1 MFSPQHASFL
11 KLTPPRPRPSELAT
25 PNAKRPSRGHGSK
38 GDGGGGGGGDG
49 GGGGSKGA
57 PPPPLT
63 PPDSARR
70 PHFNSSSSAQQSPT
84 TPTRQPR
91 NRPGPAEEGG
101 HPELDS
107 CDLPQLD
114 EAATSR
120 AGSPSPQ
127 ENQDSPTAPKGNKGN
142 KKVTLKVVARVV
154 KGEAEDTS
162 EPNPFQADGPQ
173 VPPPLFR
180 SLLGSRSPSPPSD
193 NDSFGSSRSQ
203 HLARDYTPGV
213 DVAITSDE
221 PLVPEPQEVE
231 EMAVDSEA
239 ACEPMEGIET
249 SDPEVHVETTASAND
264 DDHSG
269 DDPMVGRALD
279 SPQVS
284 APPSPAP
291 HDSQETPQVPIEVE
305 PVHQPATQPSDEEDP
320 TWLENIFMESPNGAR
335 FKLLAGFECDCCL
348 DKVRDVPPPQEGPI
362 PEGEVSPASPTVCH
376 FQVSDDGALS
386 SCKPQLQVAKTSPQA
401 VTDCRRCSFL
411 HPYPSELTQ
420 LADSII
426 HRLCSGSGP
435 FSATLIKDLKFLILA
450 IAHPNCERHWSDL
463 AGGHTPDDFNLVT
476 EPDPDAHRWLR
487 PSSLPEVLGL
497 KIDSNRSQSSTT
509 ASSRSSLRYRPGS
522 SQSVDRHLTMCVLD
536 LEAPPSNLLDKHK
549 TVKTPTDLG
558 FAFGGQPVR
567 GPLLTHEGP
576 PSHTRPSAEMKLAHV
591 RSGCVLFSGP
601 VRCRCCRQRGAFCAH
616 VVSNLFGTPEQRK
629 STRTGRPFT
638 ASLPCATCPTG
649 ASYSTCEHASGS
661 SASARR
667 LQFLTRL
674 AAQVLVVA
682 AYQTCPSADFRANL
696 VDWVVLLR
704 DFSSGHLAAHFRR
717 SPNGHFLGLPPPP
730 PGSPPLLQR
739 EVSLW
744 PLAPW
749 RSREYKFP
757 SLEFFGPSITA
768 TLHESTTGLVLNEN
782 GQGPSRDSVART
794 LPSGQCPSH
803 LRYPTDFVELFSSS
817 ELPPL

>member
-11 KLTPPRPRPSELAT
+11 KLTPPRPRPSELPT

-91 NRPGPAEEGG
+91 NRPGPAEESG

-221 PLVPEPQEVE
+221 PLVPESQEVE
-231 EMAVDSEA
+231 EMVVDSEA
-239 ACEPMEGIET
+239 ACEPMDGIET

-279 SPQVS
+279 SPRVS

-411 HPYPSELTQ
+411 HPYPPELTQ

-426 HRLCSGSGP
+426 HRLRSGSGP

-497 KIDSNRSQSSTT
+497 RIDSNHSQSSTT

-768 TLHESTTGLVLNEN
+768 TLHESTMGLVLNEN
-782 GQGPSRDSVART
+782 GQGPSRDTVART